1 MLFVWDKGLEIG
13 NDDIDNQHKEIF
25 KRVNKLLS
33 AMADGSGKDTIGKLI
48 AFLTEYVAIH
58 FNAEEALMRKHSY
71 TDYLLHQMQH
81 KQFTDDVLRL
91 KQDFESQGATS
102 DLVIQMQKKV
112 CNWLR
117 NHIGTEDK
125 KFVMSTKNTEHL

>member
-13 NDDIDNQHKEIF
+13 NDEIDNQHKEIF

-33 AMADGSGKDTIGKLI
+33 AMADGSGKETIGNLI

-58 FNAEEALMRKHSY
+58 FSAEEALMRKHSY
-71 TDYLLHQMQH
+71 TDYLQHQMQH
-81 KQFTDDVLRL
+81 KQFTNDVLRL

-117 NHIGTEDK
+117 IHISTEDK